1 MPNLRFFDLRVID
14 GDVCPFQKEIADQRN
29 SGRFA
34 SVTSVCL
41 ECEAQHSN
49 VLQKRMNRKTGI
61 RNNTDTYNNE
71 MNLTRSSCKYE
82 GKTNLAGN
90 SVEQGVNHG
99 LGESAL
105 LVLVHLDHL
114 SPVGGDLGQ
123 V

>member
-1 MPNLRFFDLRVID
+1 MVTYARSRRKSRIN
-14 GDVCPFQKEIADQRN
+14 EIAGDSRVSPVSALN
-29 SGRFA
+29 A
-34 SVTSVCL
+34 KPNTAMCYK
-41 ECEAQHSN
+41 
-49 VLQKRMNRKTGI
+49 KRMNRKTGI

-90 SVEQGVNHG
+90 SVEQGVNNG

-105 LVLVHLDHL
+105 LVLIHLDHL
-114 SPVGGDLGQ
+114 SPVGGNLRQ